1 VSCLDIAH
9 RGASRDAPENTLEAF
24 ELAIAQGADMIE
36 TDLHL
41 LRDGSV
47 VLTHDAR
54 IRRRAVG
61 GLDLGE
67 LRELSP
73 SIPTLDE
80 ALDAVGD
87 RIPFNLEL
95 KRGVDGDY
103 PGLAERALDAVR
115 RRGLL
120 EQTLFSA
127 FYDSALEAVRRLE
140 SSARVGLL
148 VSRRGHVAVEERARG
163 LGAEAVH
170 PERAILTERMLRE
183 LQGAGYRVN
192 VFTVDAEADL
202 RRLVEWGVDGIFT
215 NVPARLRKI
224 LDS

>member
-1 VSCLDIAH
+1 MSCLAIAH

-47 VLTHDAR
+47 VLTHDGR
-54 IRRRAVG
+54 VRWRAVG
-61 GLDLGE
+61 QLDLGE

-73 SIPTLDE
+73 AVPTLEE

-95 KRGVDGDY
+95 KRGAGGDY
-103 PGLAERALDAVR
+103 PGLAERTLDEVR

-127 FYDSALEAVRRLE
+127 FYDSALEEVRRLE
-140 SSARVGLL
+140 PSARVGLL
-148 VSRRGHVAVEERARG
+148 VSRRGCVAVEERARG

-170 PERAILTERMLRE
+170 PERAVLTEGMLRQ
-183 LQGAGYRVN
+183 LQSAGYRVN

-202 RRLVEWGVDGIFT
+202 RRLVAWGVDGIFT

-224 LDS
+224 LEG